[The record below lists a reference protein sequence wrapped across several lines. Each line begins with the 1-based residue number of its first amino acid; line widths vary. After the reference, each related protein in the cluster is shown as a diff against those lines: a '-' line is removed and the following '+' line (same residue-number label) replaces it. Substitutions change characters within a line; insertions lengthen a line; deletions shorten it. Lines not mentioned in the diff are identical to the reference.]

1 MKFKMEKIFKI
12 SKIFRVLGVILLIA
26 SVSQYINAFNLPA
39 GSKEGSV
46 LGFNVNDVRLTD
58 DNKSLN
64 LDLSIDLSEV
74 KMKSNVETVYTPML
88 INGEDT
94 LRLESFTVEGR
105 NRFYSHL
112 RNDIKPGIQF
122 YKSQLFNGPLPVR
135 NLASLNISQSAP
147 EVYTLQYS
155 VPFETW
161 MESSVFTVETVN
173 RGCDN
178 CLKEVNGEPVQWYPL
193 AQSRKVT
200 HAAFVP
206 DFIYIT
212 PVAEAVKTREIA
224 ARAYI
229 DFPVNK
235 IEIYPDYRR
244 NPSELAKIRATIDS
258 IRNDKDI
265 TVTSLHISGTASP
278 EGSYQNNVRLAKG
291 RTEALKNYVQNLY
304 KFPAG
309 FITTSFEPVDWAGLK
324 EFLMNGPVGPA
335 YASISHV
342 NLDEVLPSREN
353 ILNIVNGN
361 VEPYQKNQNIKN
373 NYPKEYQ
380 WLLQNVYPAL
390 RHSDYR
396 IEFEIRTY
404 TEAAEI
410 LEIMQSQPQKLSLAE
425 LFVAANSQPEGSELY
440 NKAFEIAVTMYPN
453 DETANLNAGVNAMK
467 RNDFIRAERYLEK
480 AGSTP
485 EAEYAR
491 AMSAYMRGE
500 NEAAKTALTRLSANS
515 DKSIASRASS
525 ALERIQEAEQPEEL
539 IFEIL

>member
-135 NLASLNISQSAP
+135 NLASLSISQSAP

-235 IEIYPDYRR
+235 VEIYPDYRR
-244 NPSELAKIRATIDS
+244 NPTELAKIRATIDS

-335 YASISHV
+335 YASIAHV

-491 AMSAYMRGE
+491 AMSAYMREE

>member
-1 MKFKMEKIFKI
+1 MKKIFKNI
-12 SKIFRVLGVILLIA
+12 SLKKIA
-26 SVSQYINAFNLPA
+26 SILSMLVFTVQSVFAFNLPA
-39 GSKEGSV
+39 GSRSGSHIKV
-46 LGFNVNDVRLTD
+46 EINDIYLTD
-58 DNKSLN
+58 SDMLN
-64 LDLSIDLSEV
+64 VEMSINTLPAD
-74 KMKSNVETVYTPML
+74 MKGNAETVYTPMFV
-88 INGEDT
+88 NGNDT
-94 LRLESFTVEGR
+94 LFLKPFSVVGR
-105 NRFYSHL
+105 NRYFYAI
-112 RNDIKPGIQF
+112 RNNETQQLMF
-122 YKSQLFNGPLPVR
+122 YKDKGYQYNPDGTETILSLPY
-135 NLASLNISQSAP
+135 QM
-147 EVYTLQYS
+147 TLS
-155 VPFETW
+155 VPYRPWLESATFEIKT
-161 MESSVFTVETVN
+161 EYVGCSSCPVKGSEGWNDYYPIAQNDFVTRTFTPELVYV
-173 RGCDN
+173 
-178 CLKEVNGEPVQWYPL
+178 
-193 AQSRKVT
+193 
-200 HAAFVP
+200 
-206 DFIYIT
+206 T

-235 IEIYPDYRR
+235 VEIYPDYRR
-244 NPSELAKIRATIDS
+244 NPLELAKIRATIDS

-278 EGSYQNNVRLAKG
+278 EGSYENNVRLAKG

-309 FITTSFEPVDWAGLK
+309 FITTSFEPVDWAGLR

-410 LEIMQSQPQKLSLAE
+410 LEIMNSQPQKLSLAE
-425 LFVAANSQPEGSELY
+425 LFVAANSLPEGSDEY
-440 NKAFEIAVTMYPN
+440 KEAFEIAVRMFPN
-453 DETANLNAGVNAMK
+453 DETANLNAAVSAIKRGELGVAGK
-467 RNDFIRAERYLEK
+467 YLEN
-480 AGSTP
+480 AGNSP
-485 EAEYAR
+485 EAQYTGAILLYLQNDAE
-491 AMSAYMRGE
+491 SAISLLQQVATSDSEVAVKAE
-500 NEAAKTALTRLSANS
+500 NAV
-515 DKSIASRASS
+515 KSINF
-525 ALERIQEAEQPEEL
+525 LNENNDKKFKLFQ
-539 IFEIL
+539 

>member
-12 SKIFRVLGVILLIA
+12 SKIFRVLDVILLIA

-46 LGFNVNDVRLTD
+46 LGFNVNDIRLTD

-74 KMKSNVETVYTPML
+74 KMKRNMETVYTPML

-155 VPFETW
+155 VPFEIW

-178 CLKEVNGEPVQWYPL
+178 CLKDVNGEPVQWYPL

-235 IEIYPDYRR
+235 VEIYPDYRR

-480 AGSTP
+480 AGSTS

-500 NEAAKTALTRLSANS
+500 NEAAKTALTRLSENS

-525 ALERIQEAEQPEEL
+525 ALEKIREAEQPEEL